1 MAILGLIVAAC
12 GFGFLMILNSWDKEK
27 ETKGKISDDGCSSQ
41 LAIILLVIFL
51 VGFLIFSVMQCGH
64 SIQDFGPRHT

>member
-1 MAILGLIVAAC
+1 M
-12 GFGFLMILNSWDKEK
+12 SWDKEK

-51 VGFLIFSVMQCGH
+51 VGFLIFSVMQCGD